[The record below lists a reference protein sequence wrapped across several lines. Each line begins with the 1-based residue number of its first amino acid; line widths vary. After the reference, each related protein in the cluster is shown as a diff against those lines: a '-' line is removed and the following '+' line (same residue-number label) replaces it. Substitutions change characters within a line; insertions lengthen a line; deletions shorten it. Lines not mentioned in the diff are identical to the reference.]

1 MTKSRRLAA
10 RHAARR
16 RGARADAAELE
27 IKDSF
32 YVTYIEHSPDD
43 MLLGE
48 YAELSM
54 EEYWKNLSRTGLYVI
69 SAMVYYWSMEVT

>member
-16 RGARADAAELE
+16 RGARAGAAELE

-32 YVTYIEHSPDD
+32 YTTYSSQDLADAVTSEYVE
-43 MLLGE
+43 LLTK
-48 YAELSM
+48 
-54 EEYWKNLSRTGLYVI
+54 EYWNNLSRIGLYPVKV
-69 SAMVYYWSMEVT
+69 MVYYWSMEVT